1 MKRWTWATIIVALA
15 AVSPGMAQSNKAP
28 SVPKAIL
35 DANASVKLGIPQG
48 ARVFLREV
56 VVFVDGYPDLS
67 LRAFVEPL
75 LKAALTDVGF
85 TIVASPQEVRREAE
99 ERRFERESEEVHK
112 GSLPPKGS
120 ILRETVELKVT
131 AHLVRSSRQLAALLG
146 ELRRRRIDIGGFYLH
161 KNETGVIAF
170 LEVIDTATLTTMA
183 QLVSFA
189 TDRDETLTI
198 TGTPFGA
205 IVLGRDNQRQ
215 RDMNALRAAIGHL
228 SNLLKLKLMER
239 EPIKGKVL
247 GKVEGVMATYIVV
260 NIGRLDGVQKG
271 MVFAVHPVRRV
282 GDELVALPP
291 IAKLRALVINETNSV
306 CDLLEG
312 DLDAIREGD
321 EVREVVPN
329 AQVTVRAK
337 GRGITP

>member
-1 MKRWTWATIIVALA
+1 MKRWTWATAIVALA
-15 AVSPGMAQSNKAP
+15 AVSPGMAQSNKVP

-48 ARVFLREV
+48 ARIFLREV
-56 VVFVDGYPDLS
+56 AVFVDGYPDLS

-131 AHLVRSSRQLAALLG
+131 VHLVRSSRQLTALLG
-146 ELRRRRIDIGGFYLH
+146 ELRRQRIDIGGFYLR
-161 KNETGVIAF
+161 KNETGAIAF
-170 LEVIDTATLTTMA
+170 LEVIDNATLTTMA

-215 RDMNALRAAIGHL
+215 RDMNALRAAVGHL
-228 SNLLKLKLMER
+228 GNLLKLKLTER

-282 GDELVALPP
+282 GGELVALPP

-337 GRGITP
+337 